1 MYIQIDNAGFINKGA
16 ELMLRA
22 IIDRLSKEAD
32 LDPKFVAGLACV
44 ALNNSEIRA
53 TGLYQIPSFY
63 RFHYRLDKLL
73 PQFALEPYG
82 LAKKESINVILDAGG
97 FQFGDQWAYRYS
109 KESNQRIYKYY
120 KSYKRQ
126 GSKIIFLPQAFGP
139 FKQALSLDRI
149 KFAAEFADLIYAR
162 EQTSYNYLK
171 EIFGTDERIR
181 LAPDF
186 TILIEPLAH
195 NKLVESSAN
204 GVCLI
209 PNTRM
214 TDKTDSTIANS
225 YQQYLLETAEMILSR
240 NEKLVLLNHEGDGD
254 WKLIQSIQ
262 QKLGGNNSQIIALN
276 NLNALEVKAVI
287 GSCKLLIT
295 SRFHGLVSGLNQ
307 QIPSLCTSW
316 NHKYE
321 ELLNDYEVP
330 DNILDTTDKKS
341 YISKIDNALT
351 KPKDYTPKPETINQL
366 KNKTEKMWQE
376 ILQMING

>member
-16 ELMLRA
+16 ELMLLA
-22 IIDRLSKEAD
+22 IIDRVKKED
-32 LDPKFVAGLACV
+32 SLKPKFVKGANCQGTPEQIMQAGLF
-44 ALNNSEIRA
+44 
-53 TGLYQIPSFY
+53 QIVNLQRYKVKWENHFDQK
-63 RFHYRLDKLL
+63 R
-73 PQFALEPYG
+73 LEPYG
-82 LAKKESINVILDAGG
+82 LAKKESVNLILDAGG
-97 FQFGDQWAYRYS
+97 FQFGDQWAYGYS
-109 KESNQRIYKYY
+109 KESNQKICEYY
-120 KSYKRQ
+120 KGYKKQ
-126 GSKIIFLPQAFGP
+126 GTKVIFLPQAFGP
-139 FKQALSLDRI
+139 FKQALALDRI
-149 KFAAEFADLIYAR
+149 QRVAEYAELIYAR

-171 EIFGTDERIR
+171 VIFGTDERIR

-195 NKLVESSAN
+195 KKLVESSAN
-204 GVCLI
+204 AVCLI
-209 PNTRM
+209 PNARM
-214 TDKTDSTIANS
+214 TDKTDSSVANS

-240 NEKLVLLNHEGDGD
+240 NEKLVLLNHEGNGD

-262 QKLGGNNSQIIALN
+262 QKLGENNSQIIALN

-307 QIPSLCTSW
+307 QVPSLCTSW

-321 ELLNDYEVP
+321 ELLNDYVVH

-376 ILQMING
+376 IIKAL

>member
-1 MYIQIDNAGFINKGA
+1 MYIQIDNAGFYNKGA
-16 ELMLRA
+16 ELMLQA
-22 IIDRLSKEAD
+22 VIQRLSQED
-32 LDPKFVAGLACV
+32 SLQPKFVAGTGCTAPDNLR
-44 ALNNSEIRA
+44 IRKA
-53 TGLYQIPSFY
+53 GLYQIPKFY

-82 LAKKESINVILDAGG
+82 LAKEESVNAIIDAGG
-97 FQFGDQWAYRYS
+97 FQFGDQWSYGYS
-109 KESNQRIYKYY
+109 KESNKALCQYYRKYKN
-120 KSYKRQ
+120 Q
-126 GSKIIFLPQAFGP
+126 GAKIIFLPQAFGP
-139 FKQALSLDRI
+139 FTNPLALERI
-149 KFAAEFADLIYAR
+149 KLVFDHADIIYAR
-162 EQTSYNYLK
+162 EKVSYQYLM
-171 EIFGTDERIR
+171 EIFGENEKIK

-186 TILIEPLAH
+186 TNMVEPLASPSLL
-195 NKLVESSAN
+195 KQIKG

-209 PNTRM
+209 PNARM
-214 TDKTDSTIANS
+214 TDKTDESVANS
-225 YQQYLLETAEMILSR
+225 YEDFLHKTAELILSK
-240 NEKLVLLNHEGDGD
+240 NEYLILLNHEGPGD
-254 WKLIQSIQ
+254 WQLIQNIKAQ
-262 QKLGGNNSQIIALN
+262 FPNHQEQITALN

-287 GSCKLLIT
+287 GNCKLLIT

-307 QIPSLCTSW
+307 QVPTLCTSW

-321 ELLNDYEVP
+321 ELLNDYVVS